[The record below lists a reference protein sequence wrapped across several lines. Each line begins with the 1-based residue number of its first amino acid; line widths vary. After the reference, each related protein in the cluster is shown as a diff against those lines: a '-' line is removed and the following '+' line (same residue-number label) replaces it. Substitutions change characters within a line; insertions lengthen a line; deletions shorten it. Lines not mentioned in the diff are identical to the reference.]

1 MMTQKLLG
9 HRAARHALTAAYL
22 RDLRVVPIPPV
33 HVNGD
38 VEWARQ
44 ARPLVTR
51 AKNRQHDN
59 EREVGKGVGSQ
70 KNSYTRHMVHKC
82 KVWYEYGTGTVYEF
96 FWKIFQRGGDDSS
109 AGGHY

>member
-22 RDLRVVPIPPV
+22 RGLRVVPIPPV

-44 ARPLVTR
+44 ARPLMTR
-51 AKNRQHDN
+51 AENRQHDN
-59 EREVGKGVGSQ
+59 ERGVRKGVSSQ
-70 KNSYTRHMVHKC
+70 KNSYTRHMV
-82 KVWYEYGTGTVYEF
+82 WYEYGTGYGTRILLENLPEE
-96 FWKIFQRGGDDSS
+96 R
-109 AGGHY
+109 